1 MKKIVHVQ
9 VIPQLS
15 GVQQVSLDILKNLG
29 SEYDKYIIFG
39 GENGNDTF
47 EAIFR
52 ANDINIIYIK
62 SLHRSISL
70 LDFKA
75 FIELYR
81 LFKKYRFDIVHTNST
96 KPGIIAR
103 VAAKLAGIEKI
114 IHTVHGIAF
123 HKYEPPLKRLFY
135 YFIEIVSCAFGDRN
149 ISVNSYYLKYYPQ
162 FICKSLSIYNGIDF
176 SQLKREE
183 KSQNNT
189 VNIAFFA
196 RLDEQKSPN
205 TFIEI
210 INYIVKNNLNTTKAH
225 YYLAGDGELKEACL
239 ELISKL
245 ELGEHITYVGW
256 VSDKSS
262 FFNKIDILCQPS
274 RWEAFGLNIVEAAYF
289 GIPCVASNVEGIPEV
304 IINGSTGIL
313 CEAGNVEM
321 FSSALVKMINNPL
334 YLSSLSEG
342 AKKHVTE
349 NFQLSS
355 MVNSYTKIYEGL

>member
-39 GENGNDTF
+39 GEKGDEKF
-47 EAIFR
+47 ESIFR
-52 ANDINIIYIK
+52 INDINIIYIK
-62 SLHRSISL
+62 TLHRSISL

-81 LFKKYRFDIVHTNST
+81 IFKKYRFDIVHTNST

-103 VAAKLAGIEKI
+103 IAAKFAGIQKI

-123 HKYEPPLKRLFY
+123 HKYEPLLKRLFY
-135 YFIEIVSCAFGDRN
+135 YFIEIISCAFGDRN
-149 ISVNSYYLKYYPQ
+149 ISVNRYYLKYYPR
-162 FICKSLSIYNGIDF
+162 FICKSLSIHNGIDF
-176 SQLKREE
+176 SQLRIEE
-183 KSQNNT
+183 KSHENT
-189 VNIAFFA
+189 INIAFFA
-196 RLDEQKSPN
+196 RLDEQKAPQN
-205 TFIEI
+205 FIKI
-210 INYIVKNNLNTTKAH
+210 VDHIVKNNLNTTDTH
-225 YYLAGDGELKEACL
+225 YYLAGDGELKEDCLKLISTL
-239 ELISKL
+239 ELA
-245 ELGEHITYVGW
+245 EHITYVGW
-256 VSDKSS
+256 ITDKAS

-304 IINGSTGIL
+304 IINGSTGTL
-313 CEAGNVEM
+313 CEEGNVEM
-321 FSSALVKMINNPL
+321 FSNALVKLINNPI
-334 YLSSLSEG
+334 YLKKLSED

-355 MVNSYTKIYEGL
+355 MVNSYAKIYAED